1 MKVIKNESV
10 RGLEIILKPPSSSAE
25 PKSVWL
31 APRKIIEIKDSEVSD
46 QLITLQ
52 TRKLVKITSK

>member
-10 RGLEIILKPPSSSAE
+10 RGLEIILKPLHNGE
-25 PKSVWL
+25 PKAVWL
-31 APRKIIEIKDSEVSD
+31 APRRAVEVQDYEISD